1 MEPTIAP
8 RELLSPKDKAVL
20 KNELID
26 KTFLAEYDP
35 ANQDKLMI
43 PNPFNKKT
51 DGKLSNFPLKIALK
65 FENHVKILLCDE
77 LTFEDRKIYLRINKE
92 KLPQKQ
98 RNSYNIKIL
107 LSDEDEKRYY
117 KDRNSLVKYFSDP
130 KNQIV
135 RCIGYNVLVTN
146 FKVETDLEVHYFK
159 VQLTLQKLNEKPI
172 VCKSIFLQKDGNYL
186 AFLIDKNL
194 DKDTDY
200 KLINLFE
207 PKVQKSKNISS
218 DETIHSSLSSSTNL
232 SSNYLLPL
240 TIVNIVLTL
249 AMLILSILLYLKSAK

>member
-8 RELLSPKDKAVL
+8 HELLSPKDKAVL

-26 KTFLAEYDP
+26 KTFLAEYNP
-35 ANQDKLMI
+35 VNQDILII
-43 PNPFNKKT
+43 PNPFNIKMH
-51 DGKLSNFPLKIALK
+51 GNLYNFPLKISLK
-65 FENHVKILLCDE
+65 FENQVKTLLCDE
-77 LTFEDRKIYLRINKE
+77 LKFEDRKIYLRIKE

-117 KDRNSLVKYFSDP
+117 KDTNSLVKYFSDP

-135 RCIGYNVLVTN
+135 RCIGDNLLVTN